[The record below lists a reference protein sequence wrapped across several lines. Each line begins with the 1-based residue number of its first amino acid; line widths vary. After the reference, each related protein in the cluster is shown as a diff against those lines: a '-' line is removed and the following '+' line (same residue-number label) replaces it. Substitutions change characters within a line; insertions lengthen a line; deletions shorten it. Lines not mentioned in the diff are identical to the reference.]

1 MAKKSTT
8 RRTSERLRRNDPDRE
23 APLRRATRIMLSANN
38 QNDKK
43 TSDGP
48 APRISESLQ
57 RAISSMVQQSPLS
70 SRNKSKPDAAPRSA
84 CATA

>member
-43 TSDGP
+43 TSADMLDSNCLTWLARRKRTASQSSDVAKIVMASSCAG
-48 APRISESLQ
+48 
-57 RAISSMVQQSPLS
+57 RA
-70 SRNKSKPDAAPRSA
+70 A
-84 CATA
+84 